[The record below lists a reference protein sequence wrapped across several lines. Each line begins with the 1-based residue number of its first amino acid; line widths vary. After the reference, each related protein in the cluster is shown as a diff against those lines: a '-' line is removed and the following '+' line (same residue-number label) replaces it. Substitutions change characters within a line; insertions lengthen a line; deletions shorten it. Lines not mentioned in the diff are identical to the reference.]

1 MPAQHAK
8 QSNPDPAN
16 EGGTPSWPKTPG
28 GTVDWEAVFEDPE
41 TGLLLQFQ
49 RVVTPQA
56 MRDSALAAIKQLFT
70 RKGDEEEAA
79 RLSAELMELVTD
91 DLPADRIELVRY
103 AIIATFREIKTFR
116 QKKAAEF
123 ELQKASKAKES
134 ERRAAEQSKQSIKKN
149 LAAQRQRKLKLVASA
164 CLAATAMIGTGA
176 YFYLRGPVYPPRA
189 DQILLQQIK
198 SAAAGGSGRTH
209 VYGGALQTRRWFGDV
224 TISADD
230 IPIDACVSVG
240 ANLARSGT
248 LTINGDL
255 LERGV
260 TEAARKICQSTDGP
274 IRLSWVP
281 AE

>member
-1 MPAQHAK
+1 MSARRARQPA
-8 QSNPDPAN
+8 PDAAVDPNA
-16 EGGTPSWPKTPG
+16 PSWPKTPG

-41 TGLLLQFQ
+41 NGILIQFQ

-56 MRDSALAAIKQLFT
+56 MRDSALATIKKLFT

-79 RLSAELMELVTD
+79 RLSSELMELITD
-91 DLPADRIELVRY
+91 DLPIERIELVRY

-123 ELQKASKAKES
+123 ELQKASKAKEV
-134 ERRAAEQSKQSIKKN
+134 ERRAVEQSKQSIKKN
-149 LAAQRQRKLKLVASA
+149 LAAQRQRKLKLVA
-164 CLAATAMIGTGA
+164 AAAMVAVAVIGTGA
-176 YFYLRGPVYPPRA
+176 YFYLRDPVYPPRA
-189 DQILLQQIK
+189 DQILLQQMK

-209 VYGGALQTRRWFGDV
+209 VYGGTLQTRRWFGDV
-224 TISADD
+224 TISAEN
-230 IPIDACVSVG
+230 IPVDACVSVG

-260 TEAARKICQSTDGP
+260 ADAAREICQSTDGP

-281 AE
+281 AQ